1 MQALVDKGV
10 GRTASSASKLLDAL
24 LTGASQGRVGG
35 LWEEDFSNSLET
47 RFSPLSL
54 KAKAC
59 SPGVFR

>member
-10 GRTASSASKLLDAL
+10 GRTASSATKLLDAL
-24 LTGASQGRVGG
+24 LTGAPQGRMGD
-35 LWEEDFSNSLET
+35 LWEEDPNNSLET
-47 RFSPLSL
+47 SFNPLSL